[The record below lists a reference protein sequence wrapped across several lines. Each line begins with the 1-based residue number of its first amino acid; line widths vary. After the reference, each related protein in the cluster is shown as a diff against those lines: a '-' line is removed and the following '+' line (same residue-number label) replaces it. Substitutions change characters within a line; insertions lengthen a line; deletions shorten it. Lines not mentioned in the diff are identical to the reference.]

1 MSDKVKLKFLIR
13 CVRHFKLLFLNF
25 ISVAEPNHL
34 HICADSAPPTGTNLK
49 KRRKSNFVLV
59 HFFHFGISIQK
70 LF

>member
-49 KRRKSNFVLV
+49 KVQENKKKLLI
-59 HFFHFGISIQK
+59 HFC
-70 LF
+70 